1 MLLLFLLL
9 LPLLLLLL
17 LLQVAVNEQQ
27 SDWGKMRKRQ
37 GMGFTKIDK
46 RHRRSESTSCEHR
59 YHCIVI
65 ASLICRWD
73 TWTTGCLL
81 SALQRR
87 CFPSLRTAS
96 DELRSSGV
104 WQYFCCQPETRR
116 SVLKSGA
123 VNQSIIVNG
132 DAYEGYCAIK
142 IFNSILFFCVLLTL
156 MLSVEYHVSIIT
168 QTLTD
173 VDSWRIRWWRQTAS
187 FHHAL
192 ALWGTTCA
200 VTAVLPFPFI
210 PFFHSLRLLLFLHN
224 QTPSLNIRDLG
235 AL

>member
-123 VNQSIIVNG
+123 VKSKYYRQWRCIWRILCYKNIQFYSILLCFV
-132 DAYEGYCAIK
+132 DAYVK
-142 IFNSILFFCVLLTL
+142 R
-156 MLSVEYHVSIIT
+156 
-168 QTLTD
+168 
-173 VDSWRIRWWRQTAS
+173 RISR
-187 FHHAL
+187 FDN
-192 ALWGTTCA
+192 
-200 VTAVLPFPFI
+200 
-210 PFFHSLRLLLFLHN
+210 HSDTHGCR
-224 QTPSLNIRDLG
+224 
-235 AL
+235 